1 MTFLHK
7 INWKILH
14 KNPQNNSGI
23 DPSIASQNPVL
34 PKPVTPSTPKT
45 LAELEKKMA
54 AEARVLNKNSQLT
67 PSKAKRG
74 IGGKIIWLTILIS
87 IPVGGVWVANQPYP
101 VIRRPVAQNA
111 PFLLVPSYMNM
122 DNHYRQALAS
132 VEQAEQLIEQA
143 TSAADLALGEQKL
156 QETQEH
162 LDELPTWL
170 VNDSSEYKY
179 WWYDQRFSIY
189 GFNTARSKVGLLAA
203 KVFQEKNAQ
212 TLLTDNTQIL
222 LKAKQQYQQASTVT
236 DKQSAIAAWRSA
248 LNQLEQIPSQTLAGK
263 TARHQVDLYEREFQE
278 VVGLAAGNERIS
290 ALIAAAQQFSWQAAK
305 AGQNP
310 PHSVTEWQ
318 QIEYLWQEAI
328 NRLQEVPSQDLVGYA
343 QAQKLLAT
351 YETNLGQVKIRR
363 QAEQDSVYALES
375 AQQQIQSLI
384 ASIPADAQYVDRN
397 GMFSQLQSIINR
409 LEKVQNG
416 TTAYLKAQE
425 LLLSAKNKL
434 QELQPKK

>member
-1 MTFLHK
+1 MAFLHK
-7 INWKILH
+7 INWKTLH
-14 KNPQNNSGI
+14 KKPQNNSGI

-34 PKPVTPSTPKT
+34 PKPATPLIPKT
-45 LAELEKKMA
+45 VAELENKMA
-54 AEARVLNKNSQLT
+54 AETQVLSKNHQRSPNKPKRSIG
-67 PSKAKRG
+67 SK
-74 IGGKIIWLTILIS
+74 IVWVIILVG
-87 IPVGGVWVANQPYP
+87 IPVSVVWVANQPYP
-101 VIRRPVAQNA
+101 VIRRPVAQNV
-111 PFLLVPSYMNM
+111 PFLLLPSYMNM

-170 VNDSSEYKY
+170 VNDRSEYKY

-189 GFNTARSKVGLLAA
+189 GFNTARSKVGFLAA

-212 TLLTDNTQIL
+212 TLLTDDTQTL
-222 LKAKQQYQQASTVT
+222 LSAKQQYKQASTVT
-236 DKQSAIAAWRSA
+236 DKQSAIAAWRAA
-248 LNQLEQIPSQTLAGK
+248 LNQLEQIPDQTLAGK
-263 TARHQVDLYEREFQE
+263 TARQQLDLYEREFQE
-278 VVGLAAGNERIS
+278 IVGLAAGNERIS
-290 ALIAAAQQFSWQAAK
+290 ALISAARQFSWQAAK
-305 AGQNP
+305 SGQNP
-310 PHSVTEWQ
+310 PHTVAEWQ
-318 QIEYLWQEAI
+318 QIEHLWQEAI

-343 QAQKLLAT
+343 EAQKLLAT

-363 QAEQDSVYALES
+363 QAEQDAVYALEA
-375 AQQQIQSLI
+375 AQQQIESLI
-384 ASIPADAQYVDRN
+384 ASLPSDAQSVEDRN
-397 GMFSQLQSIINR
+397 RMFSQLQSIINQ

-434 QELQPKK
+434 QELQPK